1 MKSKYIITSVAAL
14 ALFAVTAASAFAGE
28 EKEETISMD
37 KVPKAVLD
45 ALPKYAST
53 SEVKSVEKGNQ
64 DGKTVYEFTIEK
76 AGRKYELA
84 LSPKG
89 KYKGT
94 EEDVEF
100 SSMPEAVQSA
110 FKTLAAGGK
119 ISGGEKAEDAHHK
132 VTYEAD
138 IEKDGK
144 KSEIAVDANG
154 KVITHDNEEKEGKEG
169 KRKGRERNEEGKR
182 NNLHVPD
189 IPVIASREN
198 VPPSAATRWRPYF
211 FKNPLTLPLLE
222 GVNNSVSM
230 RNYILHRRV
239 LADHRLVRQGLSAS
253 TTKKAS
259 SRPPPWMTP
268 PATASTTKPKSKR
281 RVPAIGDSIGKEAMR
296 RRGAGSAQG
305 GIRR

>member
-14 ALFAVTAASAFAGE
+14 ALFATSAFAGE

-45 ALPKYAST
+45 ALPKYAT
-53 SEVKSVEKGNQ
+53 GTEVKSVEKGNQ

-76 AGRKYELA
+76 GGRKYELA

-100 SSMPEAVQSA
+100 STMPEAVQAA
-110 FKTLAAGGK
+110 FKTLAAVGK

-144 KSEIAVDANG
+144 KAEIAVSADG
-154 KVITHDNEEKEGKEG
+154 KVINKNNEEKEGKEG
-169 KRKGRERNEEGKR
+169 KEGKEEKE
-182 NNLHVPD
+182 
-189 IPVIASREN
+189 EN
-198 VPPSAATRWRPYF
+198 
-211 FKNPLTLPLLE
+211 E
-222 GVNNSVSM
+222 
-230 RNYILHRRV
+230 
-239 LADHRLVRQGLSAS
+239 
-253 TTKKAS
+253 KK
-259 SRPPPWMTP
+259 
-268 PATASTTKPKSKR
+268 
-281 RVPAIGDSIGKEAMR
+281 
-296 RRGAGSAQG
+296 
-305 GIRR
+305 

>member
-1 MKSKYIITSVAAL
+1 MKSKYIITTVAAL
-14 ALFAVTAASAFAGE
+14 ALFATSAFAGE
-28 EKEETISMD
+28 EKEETIAMD
-37 KVPKAVLD
+37 KVPQAARD
-45 ALPKYAST
+45 ALTKYAT
-53 SEVKSVEKGNQ
+53 GTEVKSVEKADH

-76 AGRKYELA
+76 GGRKYELA

-100 SSMPEAVQSA
+100 STMPEAVQAA

-169 KRKGRERNEEGKR
+169 KGEKEENEEK
-182 NNLHVPD
+182 
-189 IPVIASREN
+189 E
-198 VPPSAATRWRPYF
+198 
-211 FKNPLTLPLLE
+211 
-222 GVNNSVSM
+222 
-230 RNYILHRRV
+230 
-239 LADHRLVRQGLSAS
+239 
-253 TTKKAS
+253 KK
-259 SRPPPWMTP
+259 
-268 PATASTTKPKSKR
+268 
-281 RVPAIGDSIGKEAMR
+281 
-296 RRGAGSAQG
+296 
-305 GIRR
+305 